1 MLKKISAYWW
11 CQIIGWSAN
20 IAISIFFVVTFGI
33 IDDTYVLSLL
43 STCILGIVVTHIM
56 RYNIFYFR
64 VLEKPLKTQIL
75 YFLLLTLVF
84 SVILGIVSESMDYL
98 IGYNPER
105 LQKFSRAERL
115 FLSSFNALWLIFIWN
130 LIYYM
135 YHFVESN
142 RRQQIDKIRLEN
154 LVKTLELKTIKS
166 HINPHFIFNSL
177 NSIRALVDE
186 NPQRAR
192 KAITELS
199 NILRSS
205 LQTEKLETVP
215 FEKELGIVKDYLEL
229 EQMRFEERL
238 KVEFDIDANTLD
250 RPIPPMML
258 QTLTENAIK
267 HGISKSIDGGTIR
280 IISRINHQVHE
291 IIVQNTGKLN
301 GSIEQVHYG
310 FGIKSTIDRLNLLF
324 QHKAS
329 FSILDN
335 DRHMV
340 ETKIEIP
347 VQTD

>member
-20 IAISIFFVVTFGI
+20 IAISIFFVLTFGI

-43 STCILGIVVTHIM
+43 STCILGIFVTHIM

-75 YFLLLTLVF
+75 YFLALTLVF

-238 KVEFDIDANTLD
+238 KVEFHIDPATLVL
-250 RPIPPMML
+250 PIPPMML
-258 QTLTENAIK
+258 QTLSENAIK
-267 HGISKSIDGGTIR
+267 HGISKSMDGGTIR
-280 IISRINHQVHE
+280 IISKIRHQTHE

-301 GSIEQVHYG
+301 GNIEQVHYG

-329 FSILDN
+329 FSISDT
-335 DRHMV
+335 DRQMV

-347 VQTD
+347 IHSD